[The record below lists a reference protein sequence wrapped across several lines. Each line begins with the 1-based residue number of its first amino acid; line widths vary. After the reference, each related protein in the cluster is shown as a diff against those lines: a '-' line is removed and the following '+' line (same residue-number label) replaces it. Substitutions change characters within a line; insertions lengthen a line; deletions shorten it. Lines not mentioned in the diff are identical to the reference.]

1 MLDSDDAF
9 FGSRSS
15 CIREETRQMG
25 ACETSLV
32 GSNARN
38 STYLHVYNMM
48 GDPYKRQGVQS
59 NANRWYVAQPSPRQQ
74 QVPLIGYNK
83 GHP

>member
-1 MLDSDDAF
+1 MYKGGNPSDGSMRKF
-9 FGSRSS
+9 FGRIQ
-15 CIREETRQMG
+15 CQK
-25 ACETSLV
+25 CDLC
-32 GSNARN
+32 
-38 STYLHVYNMM
+38 LHVYNMM